1 MHGVFANTIIPAQP
15 GSTDESGVIVSRFGD
30 RLSVSGREWFA
41 ADDSADCPFW
51 LFG

>member
-1 MHGVFANTIIPAQP
+1 MVRTEPRSTAQ
-15 GSTDESGVIVSRFGD
+15 SGVIVSRFGD

-51 LFG
+51 LFV